1 MTLVPDDT
9 AVGRPQAPGQAAPSQ
24 AAPGQA
30 ALSQAGLSQP
40 VPGQTWHSGQT
51 APDGSVPRLGIAGRD
66 IAGPDIDRLIDE
78 RRPGYS
84 LEAPFYISPEFFARD
99 VEAIFASAWIFVA
112 SVAEVPEP
120 GDFVTIDIGTYSV
133 IVIRD
138 DDGIRA
144 HHNVC
149 RHRGTRLLGEPAGS
163 VGNIVCSYH
172 QWTYTPGGE
181 LISAGAQAPDFDPA
195 CFSLRSV
202 SVRTIAGLIFLC
214 LGPEPDDID
223 EVAEVIAPY
232 LAPHDI
238 AGAKVAAQVD
248 LIEDSNWKLV
258 LENNRECYHCEAGHP
273 ELTCTFFPTYGYAPD
288 EIPPR
293 LQPAYHRFLDAERRL
308 HDNCDRNGLPFALVE
323 ELSGRPTGFRI
334 ERAALDGQGESYTM
348 DGSAASAKLLGDLD
362 TFTLG
367 RASLHVQPNMWF
379 HAMGDHIVTFS
390 VVPLAAD
397 RTLVRT
403 TWLVDAEAEEGVDYD
418 LANLTSVW
426 MKTNEQDAAF
436 CERGQL
442 GVSSPAYLP
451 GPYAPTEGHLDE
463 FCTWYIERLKAHR
476 ERVSGR

>member
-9 AVGRPQAPGQAAPSQ
+9 AVGRPQAPGQAAPGQ

-30 ALSQAGLSQP
+30 ALSQDGLSQDGLSQDGLSQDGLSRAA
-40 VPGQTWHSGQT
+40 PGQA

-84 LEAPFYISPEFFARD
+84 LEAPFYISPDLFARD
-99 VEAIFASAWIFVA
+99 VEAIFASTWIFVG

-133 IVIRD
+133 IVIRDD

-181 LISAGAQAPDFDPA
+181 LISAGAQAPGFDPA

-214 LGPEPDDID
+214 LGPEP
-223 EVAEVIAPY
+223 
-232 LAPHDI
+232 HDI

-258 LENNRECYHCEAGHP
+258 MENNRECYHCEAGHP

-323 ELSGRPTGFRI
+323 DLSGRPTGFRI

-463 FCTWYIERLKAHR
+463 FCTWYIERLTAHR